1 MIGARPQLGP
11 RGAGEAGRVAGGECG
26 GARRAPLF
34 AGRRGLRRAVV
45 ACDIGLLIS
54 SARAR
59 ARCARPPNA
68 CCRSGPRVLPSSAL
82 TAH

>member
-59 ARCARPPNA
+59 ARSAPSRPMRVA
-68 CCRSGPRVLPSSAL
+68 DQGPEFCLPVP
-82 TAH
+82 